1 VTATMTVSQKDEFR
15 DALLAF
21 VNHPHVTAG
30 TPLFESGLIDS
41 LAILNLIAL
50 VEQWTERPVL
60 PRMVVMKHFRT
71 VNAIVD
77 TFWKEAA

>member
-1 VTATMTVSQKDEFR
+1 MIVSETVTEKDEFR

-21 VNHPHVTAG
+21 INHPHVTSDTA
-30 TPLFESGLIDS
+30 LFESGLIDS

-50 VEQWTERPVL
+50 VEQWTERPVP

-71 VNAIVD
+71 INAIVD
-77 TFWKEAA
+77 TFWKEAE

>member
-1 VTATMTVSQKDEFR
+1 MITEKEQFR
-15 DALLAF
+15 KSLLAF
-21 VNHPHVTAG
+21 INHPSATVDTA
-30 TPLFESGLIDS
+30 LFERGLIDS

-50 VEQWTERPVL
+50 VEQTTGHPVP

-71 VNAIVD
+71 INSIVD

>member
-1 VTATMTVSQKDEFR
+1 MITQREQFRKTLLTFIDHPDATAD
-15 DALLAF
+15 
-21 VNHPHVTAG
+21 TA
-30 TPLFESGLIDS
+30 LFERGLIDS

-50 VEQWTERPVL
+50 VEQTTGHPVP

-77 TFWKEAA
+77 TFWKEAS